1 MTILVCDDHPLVRS
15 AMAMTV
21 EAVCPGRPVLT
32 ARDFEEA
39 WAVASSEEALQLCLI
54 DLHMPGAG
62 PIDGIREL
70 KRLAPDTRVIVVTGS
85 DDDRELLEVLALG
98 VDGFL
103 SKTAETAIF
112 SAAIGLVLAGGQYL
126 PPRLLA
132 LTNQGG
138 SPAVPAAGTL
148 PDIKTGPMATG
159 GAAGPYGRLSERQM
173 QVLREMADGKANKEI
188 ARQLGVAPAT
198 IKTHVAQVIALL
210 GAANRTEAAARARGL
225 GLI

>member
-21 EAVCPGRPVLT
+21 EAVCPGRQVLT
-32 ARDFEEA
+32 ARDFHEA
-39 WAVASSEEALQLCLI
+39 WAVASDEANLQLSLI

-70 KRLAPDTRVIVVTGS
+70 KRRAPHSRVIVVTGS
-85 DDDRELLEVLALG
+85 EDDQELLAVLALG

-103 SKTAETAIF
+103 SKTAETAVF
-112 SAAIGLVLAGGQYL
+112 SAALSLVLAGGQYL
-126 PPRLLA
+126 PPRLLT
-132 LTNQGG
+132 LTTQ
-138 SPAVPAAGTL
+138 AGT
-148 PDIKTGPMATG
+148 PASATG
-159 GAAGPYGRLSERQM
+159 GKPFNPEPGPLAGGGATGPYGRLSERQM
-173 QVLREMADGKANKEI
+173 QVLHEMADGKANKEI
-188 ARQLGVAPAT
+188 ARQLGISPAT

-210 GAANRTEAAARARGL
+210 GAANRTEAAARARSL

>member
-21 EAVCPGRPVLT
+21 EAACPGRRVLT

-39 WAVASSEEALQLCLI
+39 WAVASDEAGLQLCLI

-62 PIDGIREL
+62 PIEGLLEL
-70 KRLAPDTRVIVVTGS
+70 KRRAPEARVIVVTGS
-85 DDDRELLEVLALG
+85 DDDRELMAVLGLG

-103 SKTAETAIF
+103 SKTAETAVF
-112 SAAIGLVLAGGQYL
+112 SAAISLVLAGGQYL

-132 LTNQGG
+132 LTRQAA
-138 SPAVPAAGTL
+138 PQVVPTPGMLPDPEPGPLAAG
-148 PDIKTGPMATG
+148 GV
-159 GAAGPYGRLSERQM
+159 AGPYGRLSERQM

-188 ARQLGVAPAT
+188 ARHLGVSPAT

-210 GAANRTEAAARARGL
+210 GAANRTEAASRARSL